1 MPAVADQERMS
12 PSETMKKKGPQ
23 RSQSR
28 SALPGSSRNGL
39 GKTTSMRLLTT
50 RWRSRL
56 TVSQTGSV
64 SVRLAGSGPPNP
76 SEAME
81 PETTG
86 AGTMEPGGA
95 AAENGS
101 LAAGGS
107 AGSAEEETGM
117 EARGGDAGR
126 AAEAAGATAAW
137 GGAARA
143 RVSISSMSDCA
154 DDGWSGIVSPWLCD
168 MAAGVRR
175 APARARWI

>member
-1 MPAVADQERMS
+1 
-12 PSETMKKKGPQ
+12 
-23 RSQSR
+23 
-28 SALPGSSRNGL
+28 
-39 GKTTSMRLLTT
+39 MRLLTT

-64 SVRLAGSGPPNP
+64 SVWLAGSGPPNP
-76 SEAME
+76 SEAMGTAME

-86 AGTMEPGGA
+86 AETTEPGT

-101 LAAGGS
+101 LAGGS

-143 RVSISSMSDCA
+143 RVSISSMSDRA
-154 DDGWSGIVSPWLCD
+154 DDGWRGCD
-168 MAAGVRR
+168 MAGGRGSQWSQAGTGCAWWRAKEGRGERR
-175 APARARWI
+175 RGHVDLRGTG